1 MRDSSEITN
10 HILKSA
16 TAEFLDKGF
25 EKASMRVIA
34 KCAGVTTGA
43 MYARY
48 PNKDRLF
55 GALVEPVI
63 AEFMSATVEGNAI
76 SQKQI
81 DSDNLVEMWSGT
93 KHSSTEIM
101 NLIYRNKT
109 IFSLLINCSNGSS
122 YEDFIERIVEV
133 EEKEIGS
140 VLMYFRQKGYPCI
153 EVSDQVIH
161 MLISAHCHALF
172 EIVRHD
178 LSQEDGFQQVNQI
191 NDFFICG
198 WNKIFG
204 L

>member
-34 KCAGVTTGA
+34 KRAGVTTGA

-48 PNKDRLF
+48 PNKDKVF
-55 GALVEPVI
+55 GELVEPVI
-63 AEFMSATVEGNAI
+63 AEFMSATAEGNAI
-76 SQKQI
+76 SQEQI
-81 DSDNLVEMWSGT
+81 DNDNVVEMWAGT
-93 KHSSTEIM
+93 KYSSTEIM
-101 NLIYRNKT
+101 KLIYKNKT

-122 YEDFIERIVEV
+122 YENFIERIVES
-133 EEKEIGS
+133 EEKEVRT
-140 VLMYFRQKGYPCI
+140 VLECFQQKGYACI
-153 EVSDQVIH
+153 EVSEQVIH

-178 LSQEDGFQQVNQI
+178 LSQEDGFEQVNQI